1 MIIGGFQKF
10 SLIDYPNKVCAIIF
24 TQGCNFRCP
33 YCHNPELVV
42 PERYGSEIPVSEI
55 YNFLETRRGRLDAV
69 TITGGEPTLHSD
81 LIEMIRKIKD
91 MGFLVKLDTNG
102 SHPEVL
108 EKIVNGKLVDYL
120 AMDVKA
126 PVKNYTKV
134 VGRYIDVGKIK
145 KSINLIM
152 NSGIKYEFRTT
163 VAKPFV
169 SKDDLREIARE
180 IKGAENYCLQNF
192 VPSKTVTP
200 NLTKENSFSY
210 DELEA
215 LAKELKKYVKNCYIR

>member
-24 TQGCNFRCP
+24 IQGCNFRCP

-108 EKIVNGKLVDYL
+108 EKIISGKLVDYL

-126 PVKNYTKV
+126 PVKSYTKV

>member
-108 EKIVNGKLVDYL
+108 EKIISGKLVDYL

-126 PVKNYTKV
+126 PVKSYTKV

-180 IKGAENYCLQNF
+180 IRGAENYCLQNF
-192 VPSKTVTP
+192 VPSKTLVP

-215 LAKELKKYVKNCYIR
+215 LAKELKKYVKNCYVR